1 MRKEEVKIYCA
12 DREKVLGIGA
22 ILWEMFQELLESR
35 ALVWRLFKRDFLAKY
50 RQSLLGVTWAF
61 IIPIITVGLFVFL
74 KSAGVMQ
81 MKESPVP
88 YPLYSLVGLT
98 IWQIFASGVLLSSQS
113 LIGAGDLIS
122 KINLPMVA
130 IVSASFLETLV
141 EFLIRS
147 VLVLLLFMYYGV
159 FPSEGIFLFPLAL
172 IPIYLLMVG
181 VGLFFSIMNVILRDV
196 GRMTA
201 YMVLLLMFATPV
213 LYPIP
218 ENARCFFLCNPFTY
232 LVNSPRDLLFEG
244 TLTRPIAYIFT
255 TGFSVLFFLVSW
267 IFFHIVEK
275 RVPERI

>member
-1 MRKEEVKIYCA
+1 MKKEKTKIYCP
-12 DREKVLGIGA
+12 DRERVLGIGA
-22 ILWEMFQELLESR
+22 IVWEMFQELLESR
-35 ALVWRLFKRDFLAKY
+35 ELVWRLFKRDFLAKY

-61 IIPIITVGLFVFL
+61 IIPIVTVGLFVFL

-81 MKESPVP
+81 MQESAVP

-147 VLVLLLFMYYGV
+147 LLVLLLFVYYGI
-159 FPSEGIFLFPLAL
+159 FPSNGIIFFPLTL
-172 IPIYLLMVG
+172 IPIYLLMMG
-181 VGLFFSIMNVILRDV
+181 VGLLFSIMNVILRDV
-196 GRMTA
+196 GKITT
-201 YMVLLLMFATPV
+201 YFILLLMFATPV

-218 ENARCFFLCNPFTY
+218 ETAQWFFLWNPFTY
-232 LVNSPRDLLFEG
+232 LVNAPRDLLFEG
-244 TLTRPIAYIFT
+244 NLTHSAAYIAT
-255 TGFSVLFFLVSW
+255 TLFSVLFFMVSW
-267 IFFHIVEK
+267 VFFHIVEK